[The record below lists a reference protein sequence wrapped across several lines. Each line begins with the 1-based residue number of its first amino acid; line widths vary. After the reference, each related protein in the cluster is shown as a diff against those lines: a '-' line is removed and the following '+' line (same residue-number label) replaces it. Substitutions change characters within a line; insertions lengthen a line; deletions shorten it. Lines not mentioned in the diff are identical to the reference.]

1 MTAHLHHP
9 AVRVWAEALMEERR
23 ALWESRGLG
32 DEEMQG
38 IEGVRVG
45 SRVDEAA
52 KVKLNGA

>member
-1 MTAHLHHP
+1 
-9 AVRVWAEALMEERR
+9 MEERR

-32 DEEMQG
+32 DEEKQG